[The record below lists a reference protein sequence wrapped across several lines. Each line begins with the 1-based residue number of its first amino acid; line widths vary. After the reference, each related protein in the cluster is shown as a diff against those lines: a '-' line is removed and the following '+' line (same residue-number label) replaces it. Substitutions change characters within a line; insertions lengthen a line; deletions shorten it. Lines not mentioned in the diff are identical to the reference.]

1 MPFGEP
7 SKNEASEP
15 AKDIIFPEMASDIDQ
30 GNNLYKKSHG
40 SYAPGE
46 QRSRD
51 YKWNI
56 DPNQTRFGRKG
67 DTIALNGVST
77 NIVDVLHDSSVNT
90 RSAVN
95 LKQVRKQI
103 FFFYL

>member
-1 MPFGEP
+1 MPFGETT
-7 SKNEASEP
+7 KNEASEP
-15 AKDIIFPEMASDIDQ
+15 AKDVIFPEMASDIDQ
-30 GNNLYKKSHG
+30 GSNLYKKSHG

-46 QRSRD
+46 QRSRE

-56 DPNQTRFGRKG
+56 DPVQTRFGRKG

-77 NIVDVLHDSSVNT
+77 NIVDVLHDNSAIT

-95 LKQVRKQI
+95 LKQVYFDRT
-103 FFFYL
+103 